1 MSKKSGFLSRII
13 SFLSHGIWKMTENE
27 LSRTRR
33 LVYRFV
39 KIVVLATRGFIND
52 RLNVK
57 ASALT
62 YSILFA
68 VVPMVALL
76 IAVGKGFG
84 VETLIESAL
93 NDSFVAQSDLIPTL
107 MGFVKHYLDSTQS
120 GIFIGVGIAILLYS
134 VMNFFI
140 QVELAFN
147 AIWQVKKA
155 RSIINQFTMYFSAMF
170 FIPILIVISSGFSIY
185 VNTIL
190 SGAALHQLLSPLLR
204 FGVYFAPYFIN
215 WVIFSVMYLVIPNT
229 KVKFLN
235 ALIAGI
241 IAGSAFQLFQLLYI
255 NGQVYL
261 SRYNVVYGSFAAIP
275 LLLLWLQ
282 VSCLIVLLGA
292 EISYAS
298 QNIQN
303 YDYEIE
309 SRNISHRYKNFL
321 TLFIT
326 YVIVKQFEAQK
337 NPYSSFQIASEFRLP
352 IRLVNQILTRLVEAG
367 VLIEVFYS
375 SEKTKTFL
383 PAIDINQL
391 TIHFLFEKTESYG
404 SEDFL
409 TNKNEMLDNFW
420 HKNIEFKKNSDLLTD
435 NTLIKDL

>member
-1 MSKKSGFLSRII
+1 MSNKSGYFVRII
-13 SFLSHGIWKMTENE
+13 NFLSHGIWKMTENE

-33 LVYRFV
+33 MLYRFV

-68 VVPMVALL
+68 VVPMIALL
-76 IAVGKGFG
+76 VAIGKGFG
-84 VETLIESAL
+84 VETMIEDAL
-93 NDSFVAQSDLIPTL
+93 KKSFVAQSDLIPTL
-107 MGFVKHYLDSTQS
+107 MGFVKSYLDSTQS
-120 GIFIGVGIAILLYS
+120 GIFIGVGIAVLLYS

-147 AIWQVKKA
+147 EIWQVKKA
-155 RSIINQFTMYFSAMF
+155 RSIINQFTMYFSSMF
-170 FIPILIVISSGFSIY
+170 IIPILIVISSGFSIY

-190 SGAALHQLLSPLLR
+190 SGPTLHQLFSPMLR

-215 WVIFSVMYLVIPNT
+215 WVIFSIMYLVIPNT

-241 IAGSAFQLFQLLYI
+241 IAGSAFQLFQVLYI

-275 LLLLWLQ
+275 LLLFWLQ
-282 VSCLIVLLGA
+282 ISCLIVLLGA

-303 YDYEIE
+303 YDYEID

-321 TLFIT
+321 TLFVT
-326 YVIVKQFEAQK
+326 YIIVKQFEAQK
-337 NPYSSFQIASEFRLP
+337 SPYSSLQIASEFRLP
-352 IRLVNQILTRLVEAG
+352 IRLVNQILTHLVEAG
-367 VLIEVFYS
+367 ILIEVFYS

-383 PAIDINQL
+383 PAFDINQL
-391 TIHFLFEKTESYG
+391 TIQLLFEKTESYG

-409 TNKNEMLDNFW
+409 TNKNKILDSFW
-420 HKNIEFKKNSDLLTD
+420 HKTIEMEKKTDLLSD
-435 NTLIKDL
+435 NTLIKDI

>member
-1 MSKKSGFLSRII
+1 MSKKSGFFSRVI

-68 VVPMVALL
+68 VVPMIALL

-84 VETLIESAL
+84 VETLIENAL

-107 MGFVKHYLDSTQS
+107 MGFVNHYLDSTQS

-190 SGAALHQLLSPLLR
+190 SGAVLHQLLSPLLR

-235 ALIAGI
+235 ALIAGV

-337 NPYSSFQIASEFRLP
+337 TPYSSLQIASEYRLP
-352 IRLVNQILTRLVEAG
+352 IRLVNQILTQLVEAG

-383 PAIDINQL
+383 PSIDINQL
-391 TIHFLFEKTESYG
+391 TIQFLFEKTESYG

-409 TNKNEMLDNFW
+409 TNKNVILDNFW
-420 HKNIEFKKNSDLLTD
+420 HKNIEMKKNSDLLSD